1 MSIKKYVKPVLLS
14 CVLPLAF
21 SATAEDNMKGLMD
34 GNNFFALKVGVNSG
48 EAEHNNY
55 GAKSLDNKAIG
66 GVELGRKFH
75 DMLSL
80 SAEYIYKPKTH
91 FNMDSYENS
100 LNKMTSN
107 EWTVKSHV
115 FMFNA
120 TAHLLQD
127 SKVTPFVKAG
137 IGSSRNKASDYKD
150 NNSDDSS
157 YYPGKSK
164 NNFAWQAG
172 AGINIATSEMIDTEI
187 SYMFMDRGKVET
199 EDYMYVNGEKITK
212 DVTKRSVSLRDHSVM
227 FALKVK
233 F

>member
-1 MSIKKYVKPVLLS
+1 MSIKKYVKPVVLS

-21 SATAEDNMKGLMD
+21 SANAEDGMKSLMD
-34 GNNFFALKVGVNSG
+34 GKNFFALKAGINSG
-48 EAEHNNY
+48 GAEHNNY
-55 GAKSLDNKAIG
+55 GAKDLDAKAIG

-80 SAEYIYKPKTH
+80 SAEYIYKPKAH
-91 FNMDSYENS
+91 FNMDSYQNTTGD
-100 LNKMTSN
+100 MTEN
-107 EWTVKSHV
+107 EWSVKSHV

-120 TAHLLQD
+120 TVHLLQD

-137 IGSSRNKASDYKD
+137 IGSSKNKASDYKN
-150 NNSDDSS
+150 NNSDDNS

-187 SYMFMDRGKVET
+187 AYMFMDRGKVET
-199 EDYMYVNGEKITK
+199 EDYKYVNGTK
-212 DVTKRSVSLRDHSVM
+212 VTEDSAKRSVSLRDHSVM